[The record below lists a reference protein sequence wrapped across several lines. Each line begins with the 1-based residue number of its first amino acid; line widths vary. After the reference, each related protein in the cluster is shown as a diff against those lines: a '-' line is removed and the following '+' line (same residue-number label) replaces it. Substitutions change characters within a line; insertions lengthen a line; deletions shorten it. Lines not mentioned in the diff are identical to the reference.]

1 MAVARMNRI
10 KLAGLLKDRD
20 YWLKALQKAQ
30 VIEIDIPENDAP
42 VLGREEESNCEIER
56 EMAEIDHHL
65 GDLDKTIVF
74 IDRYFPVKPT
84 LIQQFAG
91 VKTFLTEVEFQDLA
105 EARNQTSK
113 IVDQA
118 SALNVELAKLAHQEA
133 SFRSDLQNLLPWSE
147 LDLREEDLQ
156 GTSFVR
162 VILGEVEVRRFNE
175 VQDAVAAA
183 PFGCELRR
191 VNQDQRAVRVA
202 LFARAENVSEL
213 SAMLAPSGFTQ
224 VTLPAYGKSVAVR
237 IDSLH
242 KQLKELVAE
251 RESLLRAVEELAGK
265 RLQLQAAYDYFY
277 NERFKLSVASGFAV
291 GSRTFYLEGW
301 IRTKDTEALRKKVEE
316 SGLRHYLE
324 FREPVE
330 GEEPPSSLENHPVV
344 SPFESLLLAFSCP
357 QYNEVDP
364 TAVMAP
370 FFLVFFGFA
379 LGDAGYGLV
388 LGLLCLALLKFLPM
402 TNAGRKLTVVF
413 LAGSVATIIMG
424 LGLGGF
430 FGDIIIFKPLFG
442 INPVEQPIPLLILAV
457 GMGVVQSF
465 VGLAISGIMYSRE
478 AGIIAALLRDGAYA
492 LFLLLAILALAKDY
506 VGLGAYGDIITYALI
521 GSVILVIIGSMHERK
536 GLKKL
541 LGIPAALYKIYNS
554 IGFFGDVLSYS
565 RLMALALGGSVMG
578 SVVNQFVRQFAASPN
593 PLLGYLIAIII
604 FVFGHVLNLALN
616 LLSAYVHP
624 SRLQYLE
631 FFGKFFEGG
640 GRPFSPLKVKY
651 KYTNIISKREA

>member
-1 MAVARMNRI
+1 MAVARMNRV
-10 KLAGLLKDRD
+10 KLAGLLTDRD
-20 YWLKALQKAQ
+20 YWLEALQKAQ
-30 VIEIDIPENDAP
+30 VVEIDIPENDWP
-42 VLGREEESNCEIER
+42 VLGREEASTLEIEHQI
-56 EMAEIDHHL
+56 ADIDRHL
-65 GDLDKTIVF
+65 GELDKTIIF

-84 LIQQFAG
+84 MIQQFAG
-91 VKTFLTEVEFQDLA
+91 VKTFLTEAEFQELA
-105 EARNQTSK
+105 DARDQAAR

-118 SALNVELAKLAHQEA
+118 TELSGKLAALSHREA

-147 LDLREEDLQ
+147 LDLSEQDLQ
-156 GTSFVR
+156 GTSFTR
-162 VILGEVEVRRFNE
+162 IILGEVEARHFNE

-191 VNQDQRAVRVA
+191 VSQDQRSVRLA
-202 LFARAENVSEL
+202 LFVWAEHVTEL
-213 SAMLAPSGFTQ
+213 SSLLAPFGFTQ

-242 KQLKELVAE
+242 NQLQEIIVDQKSLVH
-251 RESLLRAVEELAGK
+251 SVEELSGK
-265 RLQLQAAYDYFY
+265 RVQLQAVYDYY
-277 NERFKLSVASGFAV
+277 HNERYKLSVASKFAV
-291 GSRTFYLEGW
+291 GSRAFYLEGW
-301 IRTKDTEALRKKVEE
+301 IRTKDTEALREKVEE
-316 SGLRHYLE
+316 SGLHHYLE

-330 GEEPPSSLENHPVV
+330 GEEPPSSLENRPLVT
-344 SPFESLLLAFSCP
+344 PFESLLQAFSYP

-364 TAVMAP
+364 TAIMAP
-370 FFLVFFGFA
+370 FFLLFFGFA
-379 LGDAGYGLV
+379 LGDAGYGIL
-388 LGLLCLALLKFLPM
+388 LGCLCLALLKFLPM
-402 TNAGRKLTVVF
+402 TDAGKKLTLVF

-442 INPVEQPIPLLILAV
+442 INPVEQPIQLLILAV
-457 GMGVVQSF
+457 GLGVVQSF
-465 VGLAISGIMYSRE
+465 VGLAISGVMYSRE

-492 LFLLLAILALAKDY
+492 AFLLLAILVLAKDY
-506 VGLGAYGDIITYALI
+506 IGLGAYSDILTYALI
-521 GSVILVIIGSMHERK
+521 ASVVLVIIGAMSERK

-593 PLLGYLIAIII
+593 PVLGYLLAAIV
-604 FVFGHVLNLALN
+604 FVFGHLLNMALN

-640 GRPFSPLKVKY
+640 GRPFCPLKTQY
-651 KYTNIISKREA
+651 KFTNVISKREA